1 MSDSANREVR
11 LQIRDAKRLFASAD
25 KVFYFLGGI
34 FFSEMLFAFTGSRIE
49 INYLALAFA
58 SVIVMGTV
66 WVICRAVIRMQKAEV
81 CGVDGSGNSPQ
92 K

>member
-11 LQIRDAKRLFASAD
+11 LQMRGVKRLFASAD

-49 INYLALAFA
+49 INHLGVAFA
-58 SVIVMGTV
+58 SVIVTGTV
-66 WVICRAVIRMQKAEV
+66 WVICRAAIRIQKAEF
-81 CGVDGSGNSPQ
+81 CSVDSSGNSPQ